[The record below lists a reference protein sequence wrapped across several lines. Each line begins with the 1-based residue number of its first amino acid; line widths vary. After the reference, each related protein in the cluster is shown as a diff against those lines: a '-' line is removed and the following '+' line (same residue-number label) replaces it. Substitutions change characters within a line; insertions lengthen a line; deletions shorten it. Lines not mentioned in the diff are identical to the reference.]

1 MLLHLLQLSM
11 LDEPFDIG
19 GGGGNLYLVDI
30 IPLQRE

>member
-11 LDEPFDIG
+11 LDEPFDV